1 MAAVLIADPSPK
13 FQRYVSAWPSGS
25 EEFEPVA
32 KADDASDVA
41 YVGEFRRIKGADLL
55 IEAVARL
62 RAGGKPVTLTLG
74 GDGEEFERLKEQV
87 KRLSLGPID
96 QATLARIPELK

>member
-1 MAAVLIADPSPK
+1 TY
-13 FQRYVSAWPSGS
+13 QRTVGKPSGLVRCVFNGVTS

-74 GDGEEFERLKEQV
+74 GDGEEFERL
-87 KRLSLGPID
+87 
-96 QATLARIPELK
+96 